1 MFDPVVLS
9 LPRIDLDPGRLFL
22 PLKEMRM
29 SLRRGLP
36 ICSVLLTA
44 TMQGS
49 NKYQVQL

>member
-1 MFDPVVLS
+1 MFEPVVQF
-9 LPRIDLDPGRLFL
+9 LPQIDSGLGWLFL

-29 SLRRGLP
+29 FLRRGLP

-49 NKYQVQL
+49 NKYQVRL